1 MTAMVG
7 EGLNGEWLDDERDD
21 VIEPVLVYVDDAH
34 HGNTMGKLNTLR
46 RGRSSLFIHSFV
58 GAGV

>member
-1 MTAMVG
+1 MSAMVG
-7 EGLNGEWLDDERDD
+7 EGLNGEWMDDERDD

-46 RGRSSLFIHSFV
+46 RGKICLL
-58 GAGV
+58 